1 MAKTFRQIRQ
11 YSVVSEDDGAGSDAG
26 REEDK
31 LNMKLGPDHPS
42 PNPSDEDEESDE
54 LDRTHQVIDAVK
66 PLYTRDKHGGYTIAS
81 NPVSTSGPMSQMIRQ
96 DATKNLNSGDDFVG
110 EGEELLE
117 NVMDSLK
124 KIVMKKTA
132 SGVRFDDGG
141 RVKIDT
147 TTASAILGV
156 HGALNPMNQK
166 KMAELLSK
174 NSASFQKM
182 AKFSFKQFGGPPGKL
197 ANTPVK

>member
-1 MAKTFRQIRQ
+1 MAKTFRQIRA
-11 YSVVSEDDGAGSDAG
+11 YPVVNEVAGDREDD
-26 REEDK
+26 K
-31 LNMKLGPDHPS
+31 VNMKLGPDHPS

-54 LDRTHQVIDAVK
+54 LDRTHQEVDAIRPIYV
-66 PLYTRDKHGGYTIAS
+66 RDKKGGYTHDPGS
-81 NPVSTSGPMSQMIRQ
+81 NWKSSGPLSKIP
-96 DATKNLNSGDDFVG
+96 TGKSLLGG
-110 EGEELLE
+110 TEGPGAVSESEELIE

-132 SGVRFDDGG
+132 SAVRLNSGANI
-141 RVKIDT
+141 KIDT

-156 HGALNPMNQK
+156 HGALNPVNQK

-174 NSASFQKM
+174 DPASFQKM
-182 AKFSFKQFGGPPGKL
+182 AKFSFKQFGGPLRPGKL